1 MTILLIRHAS
11 AGDRYRWWG
20 DDADRPL
27 DERGVAEAAALV
39 DERVLAFLATL

>member
-39 DERVLAFLATL
+39 